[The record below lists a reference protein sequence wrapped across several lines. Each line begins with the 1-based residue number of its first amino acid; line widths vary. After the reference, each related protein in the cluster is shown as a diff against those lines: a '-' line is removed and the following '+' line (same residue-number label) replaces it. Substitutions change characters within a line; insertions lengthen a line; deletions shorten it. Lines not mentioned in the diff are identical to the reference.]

1 MHCEKLL
8 VFAVR
13 IEQLEGA
20 LVQGLG
26 SRGAFDVGV
35 RDRQLLLL
43 GLLLVA
49 VVFVAA
55 FIVAVFLVVVV
66 ARFVKRCL
74 SAAEAQLVADDR
86 RLKMKSVRC
95 EPRLF

>member
-1 MHCEKLL
+1 MHCQKLL

-35 RDRQLLLL
+35 RDRQLLL
-43 GLLLVA
+43 GLLIVA

-55 FIVAVFLVVVV
+55 VVIVVLVVVV

-86 RLKMKSVRC
+86 RLKMKSVGC

>member
-1 MHCEKLL
+1 MHCQKFL
-8 VFAVR
+8 VLAVR

-35 RDRQLLLL
+35 RDRQLLL
-43 GLLLVA
+43 GLLLVS

-55 FIVAVFLVVVV
+55 VVIVVLVVVV